1 MVANLALS
9 VAKQAAATARKAVG
23 SRGSAAKAATP
34 DGSTTK
40 VTKAAPAPKTTTKA
54 PSKAAPAKKSTAT
67 KAAPARKTAT
77 KAAPA
82 KKAPATK
89 AAPAKKAAATKAA
102 PATKAAATKAAPAK
116 KAPATKA
123 APTTKT
129 ATKAAPPARTTATTR
144 KAAPVTKAPAATRAS
159 SAKKAAR
166 APVLV
171 VREDETPWTAKELKA
186 VRAELEHD
194 IEQLRSEVAHA
205 QSDLVDLMRDSGDGA
220 GDDQADAGAKTYER
234 EQEISLANNA
244 REMLEQ
250 NEHALERLDNGTY
263 GICESCG
270 NPIGKL
276 RLQAA
281 PRATLCM
288 PCKKK
293 QERR

>member
-1 MVANLALS
+1 MTN
-9 VAKQAAATARKAVG
+9 AASAR
-23 SRGSAAKAATP
+23 SRA
-34 DGSTTK
+34 
-40 VTKAAPAPKTTTKA
+40 
-54 PSKAAPAKKSTAT
+54 TAT
-67 KAAPARKTAT
+67 KAT
-77 KAAPA
+77 
-82 KKAPATK
+82 
-89 AAPAKKAAATKAA
+89 
-102 PATKAAATKAAPAK
+102 ATKAAAT
-116 KAPATKA
+116 
-123 APTTKT
+123 
-129 ATKAAPPARTTATTR
+129 RTTG
-144 KAAPVTKAPAATRAS
+144 
-159 SAKKAAR
+159 KK
-166 APVLV
+166 PVLV
-171 VREDETPWTAKELKA
+171 VREDESPWTAKELRA
-186 VRAELEHD
+186 VRSELEHD
-194 IEQLRSEVAHA
+194 IQQLRSEVAHA

-288 PCKKK
+288 PCKMK